1 MGFFIIFFPSKI
13 YFKKPIVCSPWCWT
27 LNLSNVLTYWSLA
40 KEDHCWWI
48 QYKVF
53 ISHLKVAF
61 FTNEEYNLD
70 IFEITNSTSK
80 PSKELMNK
88 ELVIFQRYEI
98 DAKNIKHFLQQW
110 EKDEIMFLIVGF
122 FAHQI
127 LRIIGSQIEMETIF
141 SLV

>member
-1 MGFFIIFFPSKI
+1 M
-13 YFKKPIVCSPWCWT
+13 
-27 LNLSNVLTYWSLA
+27 
-40 KEDHCWWI
+40 
-48 QYKVF
+48 
-53 ISHLKVAF
+53 AF